1 MRGEVKKKRDAQP
14 RQSMMLKNPAPGPKK
29 KINLS
34 VYPGFSGDDGAGRPI
49 LRHHRHASS
58 LGGAGHDAGKWQHG
72 NEGAP
77 AGSPLGRG
85 GLGGRRSRAR
95 DQQGIHPSLM

>member
-1 MRGEVKKKRDAQP
+1 MTGLAVRFSAIIDTPAQ
-14 RQSMMLKNPAPGPKK
+14 
-29 KINLS
+29 
-34 VYPGFSGDDGAGRPI
+34 
-49 LRHHRHASS
+49 